1 MFIVSFLR
9 SALRPLF
16 LAGLVLS
23 AASAIAQSPSA
34 ADGFDPNV
42 DGNVYVMATQPDGKI
57 LVAGQFATFNPSIGG
72 GGTRN
77 NIARLHPDGSLD
89 QAFNPNVNGVI
100 RALLLQPDGRIVI
113 GGDFTAVQPNGAT
126 AATTRNRVARLNADG
141 TVDAAFNPNIA
152 GGTVPQVNALALQPN
167 GKIVVGGRFTT
178 VQPGATGTAVTR
190 NHVARFNA
198 DGSLDTAYNPNPNS
212 LVLALASQLSPTD
225 FSNTGAT
232 PASGTPSGDGKIIIA
247 GGFTSLLP
255 GGTSTSQPVGT
266 AGATVRNRI
275 ARLNANGTVDSDFDP
290 NANNAVATLA
300 IQRDGKILLG
310 GSFTTLQPIGNDVS
324 ATRNRIARLNANG
337 TLDSE
342 FYPNV
347 GGSVLSVALAPDGGV
362 MVGGYFTSVW
372 GRGTVTTSRSYV
384 ARINPDGSFDPA
396 FNAGANFA
404 VAAFAFQPDGK
415 IVLGGYFTALQSRG
429 LATAVSRNRLA
440 RVNSDGTV
448 DTAFTLDAGG
458 RPLVSVAQPDGK
470 LLIGGSF
477 TSVGGL
483 TRPYL
488 ARLNANGTVDSAFTP
503 AAPNGRVLAIA
514 RQTDGKLIIAGTFT
528 IVGTTERNYVARL
541 NVDGSLDTAYNPN
554 SNGQIG
560 AVALQADD
568 KLLVGGNFT
577 TFTPNGATTSTVRT
591 YLARL
596 NADGTVDTFDPGPSS
611 TVSAIVVQGDG
622 KILVGGAFS
631 AFTPSSGSSS
641 TSQSFI
647 ARLNADGTVDTT
659 FTPLVNAR
667 ATSLVLQSDGK
678 IVVAGQFT
686 LFQPPGDTTT
696 TSTVDGVTT
705 TVSTAISRNRL
716 LRLNA
721 NGTIDSAYNPGAING
736 TVIALALQADGR
748 VIAGGSFIGLQP
760 NGAADWTLRKYA
772 ARLNVDGTLD
782 NTFNLDLSE
791 ANGNRVDS
799 LAIQRV
805 TTGTVTE
812 DKIIV
817 GGNFTSLAAAGSAR
831 VAANQYVRINAN
843 GTLDAS
849 FTPGAGGASGG
860 QISSMA
866 LQADG
871 KIVAV
876 GTFADIGGVRTT
888 NVARFHAEGTADT
901 TFSSSLDAD
910 GPVAAILHRPD
921 TAAVATQ
928 ANGLAWLNRD
938 GSLRTAFAPAVRL
951 TGQISVVAVQADG
964 RILLGGSFNN
974 PAGTTGNNLVR
985 ISADGVLDTSFSPS
999 PNAAVAALAIQSDGK
1014 ILVGGSFTD
1023 IRGTSRNR
1031 IARLNADGSLDT
1043 TFDPNAGERVNA
1055 IVVQSDGKIVIGGAF
1070 TTLQPNAATATT
1082 ARNYMARLESTGA
1095 VDAGYNPA
1103 PSATVSA
1110 MLLQPD
1116 GQIVVGGAFTSFT
1129 PNGATSA
1136 TARNYIAR
1144 VKADGT
1150 LDTFDPAASA
1160 NVNALALYPDGKIIV
1175 GGAFNTFT
1183 PNSIGDTNYRNYIAR
1198 LNADGTVDANF
1209 NPNASAAVNTVAVQT
1224 SDGAV
1229 LFGGNFTAVQSNG
1242 AVEPTARNR
1251 IARAN
1256 FDGSLDTAFNPDANG
1271 TIDVIAVRP
1280 DGSLIVG
1287 GALSTVR
1294 PNGVMLLG
1302 GSFAT
1307 IGGVASRNLAL
1318 VNDDGTVSTAFQP
1331 NPNGAVSALLSLPG
1345 GGTLIGGSFTT
1356 IAGATRNRLARFDNA
1371 GGLDTGYAPNL
1382 NGPVN
1387 AIAVQADTRALVL
1400 VGGSFTTVNGA
1411 ARANLAR
1418 LLPDGSTDAAF
1429 APTVGVVRQLIIQ
1442 GDGKIVVLADGSG
1455 VRSIVSRLNVD
1466 GSADGTFTA
1475 FNGGS
1480 AAINAIAVQAD
1491 GRILVGGALTGFARR
1506 LNPNGSVDTTFDP
1519 QPDGAVTALTLQ
1531 TDGRVL
1537 IAGSFT
1543 RVGGLLRAGLARLAA
1558 TSPAAHAF
1566 AMNAARTG
1574 LTWTRG
1580 GTGTEL
1586 SSVTFARSDDALTW
1600 TTLGTATR
1608 AAGSTTWTLNVTTPQ
1623 PASGN
1628 FYLRARAI
1636 VASGG
1641 GTSSGLTEAIGE
1653 LNAANVLASE
1663 AFRPTTAVPGVPI
1676 SPGPVVVAPV
1686 PPGSVVT
1693 PPIVVVP
1700 PTPVVPRPGGAP
1712 VAGFRVLADTA
1723 SLNLAIA
1730 AAQAATTP
1738 GSASAARLS
1747 NLSTRARIAAGNE
1760 LLTGFAITGTG
1771 ERTVLVR
1778 AVGPGL
1784 NGFGVTG
1791 TLAAPLLRLF
1801 DAAGNTLVENSGW
1814 AGAAA
1819 LTQAAAASGAFP
1831 LAAGSADAALLVTLA
1846 PGAYSIQISDA
1857 NGAAGG
1863 VALAEVYDVAG
1874 GTASR
1879 LANVSS
1885 RSSLTATDTALI
1897 SGFVIAG
1904 TTNDNV
1910 LVRGVGP
1917 ALTQFGVTGALAD
1930 PMVGIYDSTGRN
1942 VAANDNWSATATTRA
1957 ALIISATEVGAFA
1970 FTDGSKDAA
1979 VLLTLAP
1986 GAYTA
1991 QVTAATGQPGNAL
2004 LEIYEVR

>member
-113 GGDFTAVQPNGAT
+113 GGDFTAVQPNGAA

-141 TVDAAFNPNIA
+141 TVDTAFNPNVA

-178 VQPGATGTAVTR
+178 VQAGATGTAVTR

-198 DGSLDTAYNPNPNS
+198 DGTLDTAYNPNPNS
-212 LVLALASQLSPTD
+212 LVLALASQLAPSD
-225 FSNTGAT
+225 FTGAT
-232 PASGTPSGDGKIIIA
+232 RTPSGDGKIIIA
-247 GGFTSLLP
+247 GGFTSFLP
-255 GGTSTSQPVGT
+255 GGTSTSQPAGT

-275 ARLNANGTVDSDFDP
+275 ARLNANGTVDSEFNA
-290 NANNAVATLA
+290 NANNAVAALA
-300 IQRDGKILLG
+300 IQRDGKIILG

-347 GGSVLSVALAPDGGV
+347 GGSVLSVAVAPDGGV

-396 FNAGANFA
+396 FNAGANYA

-429 LATAVSRNRLA
+429 LSTAVPRNRLA

-488 ARLNANGTVDSAFTP
+488 ARLNANGTVDAAFAP

-541 NVDGSLDTAYNPN
+541 NADGSLDTGYNPN

-560 AVALQADD
+560 ALAVQSDG

-611 TVSAIVVQGDG
+611 TVSTIVLQGDG
-622 KILVGGAFS
+622 KILIGGAFS
-631 AFTPSSGSSS
+631 AFTPSSGGSS
-641 TSQSFI
+641 TAQSFI
-647 ARLNADGTVDTT
+647 ARLNADGTVDSA
-659 FTPLVNAR
+659 FKPLVNAR

-696 TSTVDGVTT
+696 TTTSNGVTT

-772 ARLNVDGTLD
+772 VRLNVDGTLD

-812 DKIIV
+812 DKILV

-843 GTLDAS
+843 GSLDAS
-849 FTPGAGGASGG
+849 FTPGAGGSSGG

-866 LQADG
+866 IQGDG

-876 GTFADIGGVRTT
+876 GTFSDIGGARTT

-910 GPVAAILHRPD
+910 GPVAAVLHRPD

-928 ANGLAWLNRD
+928 ANGLAWLTRD
-938 GSLRTAFAPAVRL
+938 GSLRTAFAPTVRL

-999 PNAAVAALAIQSDGK
+999 PNAAVAALAVQSDGK

-1043 TFDPNAGERVNA
+1043 AFDPNAGERVNA

-1082 ARNYMARLESTGA
+1082 ARNYMARLESNGA
-1095 VDAGYNPA
+1095 IDTAYNPA

-1116 GQIVVGGAFTSFT
+1116 GQIVVGGSFTSFT
-1129 PNGATSA
+1129 PNGATTA

-1183 PNSIGDTNYRNYIAR
+1183 PNSIGNTNFRNYIAR
-1198 LNADGTVDANF
+1198 LNADGTVDSNF
-1209 NPNASAAVNTVAVQT
+1209 NPNASAAVNAVAVQT

-1229 LFGGNFTAVQSNG
+1229 VFGGTFTAVQSNG
-1242 AVEPTARNR
+1242 AVEATSRNR

-1271 TIDVIAVRP
+1271 TIDVIAIRP

-1318 VNDDGTVSTAFQP
+1318 INDDGTVSTAFQP

-1345 GGTLIGGSFTT
+1345 GGTIIGGSFTT

-1382 NGPVN
+1382 NGSVN

-1429 APTVGVVRQLIIQ
+1429 APTVGVVRQLVIQ

-1455 VRSIVSRLNVD
+1455 VRSTVSRLNVD
-1466 GSADGTFTA
+1466 GTADATFTT

-1506 LNPNGSVDTTFDP
+1506 LNPNGSVDTSFDP

-1558 TSPAAHAF
+1558 TSPAGHAF
-1566 AMNAARTG
+1566 AITRTG

-1586 SSVTFARSDDALTW
+1586 SSVTLSRSDDAITW

-1608 AAGSTTWTLNVTTPQ
+1608 AGGSTVWTLNVTTPQ

-1663 AFRPTTAVPGVPI
+1663 ALQPLSALLPFPSPITT
-1676 SPGPVVVAPV
+1676 
-1686 PPGSVVT
+1686 PPVT
-1693 PPIVVVP
+1693 PPGVIITP
-1700 PTPVVPRPGGAP
+1700 PPPVVPRPGGAP

-1801 DAAGNTLVENSGW
+1801 DAAGNTLVENTGW
-1814 AGAAA
+1814 ASAAA
-1819 LTQAAAASGAFP
+1819 LTQAAAVSGAFP

-1885 RSSLTATDTALI
+1885 RSNLTATDTALI

-1904 TTNDNV
+1904 TTNNSV

-1957 ALIISATEVGAFA
+1957 ALILSATEVGAFA

-1991 QVTAATGQPGNAL
+1991 QVTAASGQPGSAL